1 LQREDEA
8 KTGQVFSEHG
18 QFAFALP
25 FIFQQGF
32 LFAIVNKLSSFN
44 KKDQHTKKN
53 IFRKK
58 FGKQGKCRREG
69 LT

>member
-18 QFAFALP
+18 QLAFALP

-32 LFAIVNKLSSFN
+32 LFAMFNKLSSFN
-44 KKDQHTKKN
+44 KKKINIQKKEN
-53 IFRKK
+53 
-58 FGKQGKCRREG
+58 EG
-69 LT
+69 EKG